1 MKVLITG
8 GAGFIGSNLAEL
20 HLAKN
25 DEVYV
30 VDNLSSGSLEDI
42 QHFHSNKNFHFFNAD
57 ILLWP
62 ELQSIL
68 MQAERVYHLA
78 ATVGMFKVLAEPVAT
93 IENNIKTTERI
104 LTIIKEIDN
113 KPLLIIAS
121 SSEVYGNQAGLL
133 SEETPLILETT
144 AKNHANYPIS
154 KICNESMSLAFCH
167 EYGIPVIVARIF
179 NTIGQRQ
186 SSFYGMVVPRF
197 IKQAL
202 ANEPI
207 TVFNNGEQTRC
218 FCNVRDTV
226 NLLNMLAN
234 NGKAIGQ
241 IINVGNNELVTINQL
256 AQLVKKLANSKS
268 DIIYMP
274 YDKVYQG
281 GYIDIRSRHID
292 TTKLLAYTNYQY
304 QWKLAD
310 TICDLIQQQRHAKI

>member
-8 GAGFIGSNLAEL
+8 GAGFIGSNLVEL
-20 HLAKN
+20 HLAKH
-25 DEVYV
+25 DEVFV
-30 VDNLSSGSLEDI
+30 VDNLASGTM
-42 QHFHSNKNFHFFNAD
+42 SNINTFLANPNFHFFNAD
-57 ILLWP
+57 LLLWP
-62 ELQSIL
+62 ELTSIL
-68 MQAERVYHLA
+68 MQVDRVYHLA

-104 LTIIKEIDN
+104 LTALKEIDN
-113 KPLLIIAS
+113 KPLLVIAS

-133 SEETPLILETT
+133 TEETSLILETT

-154 KICNESMSLAFCH
+154 KICNESMSLAFYH
-167 EYGIPVIVARIF
+167 EYNVPVIVARIF

-197 IKQAL
+197 IKQAI

-226 NLLNMLAN
+226 NLLDTLAN
-234 NGKAIGQ
+234 NHKAVGQ

-256 AQLVKKLANSKS
+256 AQLVKESANSTS
-268 DIIYMP
+268 EIIYMP
-274 YDKVYQG
+274 YEKVYQG

-292 TTKLLAYTNYQY
+292 TTKLLTYTNYHY
-304 QWKLAD
+304 KWKLAD
-310 TICDLIQQQRHAKI
+310 TIRDIIKQQQHVET